1 MRLIVGITG
10 STGVIYG
17 VRMLEVLKEKN
28 VETHLLMTEWATK
41 CLTMETEH
49 KPEYVKSLPRPI
61 LMIITWLQ
69 VFLAALTKQME

>member
-1 MRLIVGITG
+1 LRLIVGITG

-41 CLTMETEH
+41 CLTHETEREAH
-49 KPEYVKSLPRPI
+49 NERES
-61 LMIITWLQ
+61 
-69 VFLAALTKQME
+69 